1 MDDDEG
7 AIEEGEDVGYDDEID
22 DEDLLAKKKR
32 LDLMVEYLRRV
43 HNFCLFCVFE
53 CDSVHELT
61 RKCPG
66 GHLRRPRSSLTSA
79 AKVAAKASASGQA
92 FPFRKNDMD
101 DSNGNRDEKKPKMSV
116 KTQQQLQRAFNWVKT
131 YEEKL
136 IQILDPES
144 VDIKKLGGKPL
155 EEGLEEELSKFVKE
169 EDENKWRCKA
179 PDCSKLFK
187 GSVFWRKHVEK
198 RHVEFFNKIKGEVG
212 YEICSEALLTV
223 TGESPQCLRHGSVAH
238 HSCAD
243 RSRQRPLLWVWNV
256 ERTARND
263 PGQRAHQLPRHG
275 PQRPAR
281 GAAAN
286 AGLDPAAG
294 PHERAHLRGRR
305 RRPARARP
313 G

>member
-1 MDDDEG
+1 VGIHEPPSGPRKKALWDLFSAPERIDRDLQLAIRLVRKLDGDIGDGFDGEGKIEQHVELLRAKGWLQPPVGAVSVKKQDPDDMDDDEG

-22 DEDLLAKKKR
+22 DEDLLARKKR

-61 RKCPG
+61 RKCPS

-79 AKVAAKASASGQA
+79 AKVAAKASASGQP
-92 FPFRKNDMD
+92 FPFRKNDAD
-101 DSNGNRDEKKPKMSV
+101 GHDANGGRDEKKPKMSI

-155 EEGLEEELSKFVKE
+155 EEGLEEELIKFVKE

-198 RHVEFFNKIKGEVG
+198 RHVEFFKKMRDEVG
-212 YEICSEALLTV
+212 
-223 TGESPQCLRHGSVAH
+223 SPLNS
-238 HSCAD
+238 
-243 RSRQRPLLWVWNV
+243 
-256 ERTARND
+256 
-263 PGQRAHQLPRHG
+263 
-275 PQRPAR
+275 
-281 GAAAN
+281 
-286 AGLDPAAG
+286 
-294 PHERAHLRGRR
+294 
-305 RRPARARP
+305 
-313 G
+313 